1 METSVANKE
10 KKSGNLLWWIMGAV
24 GVAAIFMLSS
34 FTSSAAAPTTVMLSC
49 SSNPDCLLGY
59 WKWWIKRKMYT
70 IMVDKAAANNVTV
83 DTQIELDA
91 QWFIDQKTQA
101 GEDFKTW
108 ESLVSAEAVR
118 VKAITPAMSDSDAQ
132 FVAVSNILSRT

>member
-10 KKSGNLLWWIMGAV
+10 KKSGSLLWWIMGAA
-24 GVAAIFMLSS
+24 GVVAILMLSS
-34 FTSSAAAPTTVMLSC
+34 FTSTTAAPAVILSC
-49 SSNPDCLLGY
+49 SSNPDCYLGY

-70 IMVDKAAANNVTV
+70 IIADKAAANNVTV

-91 QWFIDQKTQA
+91 QWYVDQKAKA